1 MAEKLGGNSP
11 WCFYIVMQ
19 QKTSVCMW
27 SVKNE
32 NLDGACSIHCS
43 DALKNGNRKEL
54 GIRNGA
60 NVMSLLETCL
70 EKKRIYMKMM
80 K

>member
-43 DALKNGNRKEL
+43 DGLKNGNRKEF
-54 GIRNGA
+54 GD
-60 NVMSLLETCL
+60 
-70 EKKRIYMKMM
+70 
-80 K
+80 

>member
-1 MAEKLGGNSP
+1 
-11 WCFYIVMQ
+11 MQ

-43 DALKNGNRKEL
+43 DALKNGNRKKL

-60 NVMSLLETCL
+60 SVRILLETFL
-70 EKKRIYMKMM
+70 EKKDLYDEDEIVLCLENWKWIGRKVS
-80 K
+80 